1 MIISMSRIGNSLD
14 NYEVEYFFW
23 NLKSECLSQIN
34 IKKLTFAELENQ
46 IKNYVNFYN
55 QKRIQSNLKWK
66 TPEQVW
72 RSLSF

>member
-1 MIISMSRIGNSLD
+1 M
-14 NYEVEYFFW
+14 
-23 NLKSECLSQIN
+23 
-34 IKKLTFAELENQ
+34 
-46 IKNYVNFYN
+46 KNYVNFYN